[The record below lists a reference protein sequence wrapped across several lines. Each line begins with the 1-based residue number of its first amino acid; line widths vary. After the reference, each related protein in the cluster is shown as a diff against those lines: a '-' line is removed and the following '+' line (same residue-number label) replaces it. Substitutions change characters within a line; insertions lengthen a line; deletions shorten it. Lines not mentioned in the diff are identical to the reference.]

1 MKSVKFNVNKAFS
14 IDSLVNIICKS
25 FINGQEISNN
35 KFINMHSKD
44 SSKEISEATDELWE
58 LLANYEDRQD
68 LYTDKDIDK
77 AVDLY
82 EDYLYELH
90 AIWDDTHSKMID
102 IFDKAL
108 SNIDP
113 DCIEN
118 CKLKY
123 LGDGVFQ
130 LSAENMHN
138 LITGFED
145 KARGMITPTI
155 YEAINNFINTELD
168 GDLQS
173 AEMRLGEIGQFK
185 ITAYTYNKAK
195 DVLYTCSKDILAMH
209 LLDNDDLQNSVEGDY
224 GEIKHAYFYMPDKCL
239 SIYNKDASYHNISL
253 GTSYYI
259 DEVQQ
264 YFSDNLM
271 KDKSYADQIYKL
283 KETIIKTLENTDSN
297 GVRGWSNIINRA
309 KDLTAIQINSGLVHH
324 IDKIGKK
331 FAEEYKE
338 LNESSFGRIDK
349 LLNAYYDVPKD
360 VFGDDFVKQYASS
373 YSGNK
378 IEFESTGWTQERI
391 DKINSFLAR
400 LFNEAKN
407 IYESTKDIKPKTIEI
422 AIDEFF
428 IYHLTFFEL
437 TNKTKGKQ
445 YQAVEKVLSTALN
458 GYTLNVENS
467 LIINASNT
475 KEVDFSKYGKLYM
488 QDNK

>member
-1 MKSVKFNVNKAFS
+1 M
-14 IDSLVNIICKS
+14 
-25 FINGQEISNN
+25 
-35 KFINMHSKD
+35 
-44 SSKEISEATDELWE
+44 
-58 LLANYEDRQD
+58 
-68 LYTDKDIDK
+68 
-77 AVDLY
+77 
-82 EDYLYELH
+82 
-90 AIWDDTHSKMID
+90 
-102 IFDKAL
+102 
-108 SNIDP
+108 
-113 DCIEN
+113 
-118 CKLKY
+118 
-123 LGDGVFQ
+123 
-130 LSAENMHN
+130 
-138 LITGFED
+138 
-145 KARGMITPTI
+145 
-155 YEAINNFINTELD
+155 
-168 GDLQS
+168 
-173 AEMRLGEIGQFK
+173 
-185 ITAYTYNKAK
+185 
-195 DVLYTCSKDILAMH
+195 
-209 LLDNDDLQNSVEGDY
+209 
-224 GEIKHAYFYMPDKCL
+224 
-239 SIYNKDASYHNISL
+239 
-253 GTSYYI
+253 
-259 DEVQQ
+259 
-264 YFSDNLM
+264 
-271 KDKSYADQIYKL
+271 
-283 KETIIKTLENTDSN
+283 
-297 GVRGWSNIINRA
+297 
-309 KDLTAIQINSGLVHH
+309 HH

-445 YQAVEKVLSTALN
+445 YQAVEKVLSAALN
-458 GYTLNVENS
+458 GYTLNVEDS